1 MKNSKKW
8 IVGVLLCGL
17 ILSMTGCGTTEVV
30 GNADA
35 ADISGVTDTKKD
47 ETLGLKDEEIDK
59 IFEDIENAGE
69 MTQEEFEELE
79 ILDESHLTEDENVL
93 ETFLVVIDAGHQR
106 KGNSEK
112 EPVGPGATEMKAKV
126 TGGTQGVST
135 GLAEYELNLQVAIK
149 LQEELIGR
157 GYTVIMVRTEHDVN
171 LSNSERAMVA
181 NEANADAFIRI
192 HANGSE
198 NSSVNGAMTICQTKD
213 NIYNGDLY
221 EKSKSLSTYVLD
233 CMVEETG
240 CNKQYVWETD
250 TMSGINWAT
259 VPVTIVEMG
268 YMSNAEEDEKMA
280 TEEYQL
286 KIAKGIADGI
296 DKYKEDI
303 SNE

>member
-1 MKNSKKW
+1 M
-8 IVGVLLCGL
+8 
-17 ILSMTGCGTTEVV
+17 
-30 GNADA
+30 
-35 ADISGVTDTKKD
+35 
-47 ETLGLKDEEIDK
+47 
-59 IFEDIENAGE
+59 
-69 MTQEEFEELE
+69 
-79 ILDESHLTEDENVL
+79 
-93 ETFLVVIDAGHQR
+93 
-106 KGNSEK
+106 
-112 EPVGPGATEMKAKV
+112 
-126 TGGTQGVST
+126 
-135 GLAEYELNLQVAIK
+135 
-149 LQEELIGR
+149 
-157 GYTVIMVRTEHDVN
+157 
-171 LSNSERAMVA
+171 
-181 NEANADAFIRI
+181 
-192 HANGSE
+192 
-198 NSSVNGAMTICQTKD
+198 NGAMTICQTKD

-280 TEEYQL
+280 NEEYQL

>member
-1 MKNSKKW
+1 MKKSRKW
-8 IVGVLLCGL
+8 ITGVLLCGL
-17 ILSMTGCGTTEVV
+17 V
-30 GNADA
+30 
-35 ADISGVTDTKKD
+35 
-47 ETLGLKDEEIDK
+47 LGLSGCQTAKEEPIPVDIPGLMPSEENDVMEETTDSSIDNS
-59 IFEDIENAGE
+59 ETESAE
-69 MTQEEFEELE
+69 MTDDVVDVDK
-79 ILDESHLTEDENVL
+79 LDENDLPAEE
-93 ETFLVVIDAGHQR
+93 FLVVIDAGHQR

-112 EPVGPGATEMKAKV
+112 EPVGPEATEMKAKV

-135 GLAEYELNLQVAIK
+135 GLAEYELNLQVALK
-149 LQEELIGR
+149 LESELLER

-181 NEANADAFIRI
+181 NEAGADAFIRI

-198 NSSVNGAMTICQTKD
+198 NSSVSGAMTICQTKD

-280 TEEYQL
+280 NEEYQL

-296 DKYKEDI
+296 DKYKEGI
-303 SNE
+303 ENE